1 MPDLKLGRSR
11 PSEWDAHRLS
21 LTTPKIA
28 TTLPTPP
35 SSIAKTRIAIAKSL
49 TYPMMGN
56 ADYGDCTVAAA
67 GHTVQSETWY
77 EERVSQGP
85 YSGFTPADTNVVAE
99 YLKLTGGADNGL
111 ALLDVLKPWQ
121 QTGLWGHK
129 LAAYAEVPWAD
140 PSLSASVTRK
150 LLKTST
156 WLAGSTYLAVWLPA
170 ALQRDPYN
178 WTKVGTG
185 ADWRAGSWGGHC
197 IPTLF
202 YASNVH
208 WIVTWGKLI
217 PVTEA
222 FLRAYADE
230 AWMPVSRDW
239 VNARGKTPNGR
250 SLQTVV
256 DLANQIAGQASGG
269 QPT

>member
-1 MPDLKLGRSR
+1 MPDYKLGRSR

-21 LTTPKIA
+21 LTTQKIA

-35 SSIAKTRIAIAKSL
+35 SSIAKGRVTIAKKIL
-49 TYPMMGN
+49 WPMMGN
-56 ADYGDCTVAAA
+56 DRYGDCTVAAA
-67 GHTVQSETWY
+67 GHTIQSETTY
-77 EERVSQGP
+77 EEIATQGR
-85 YSGFTPADTNVVAE
+85 YEYTPSDQTVVDE
-99 YLKLTGGADNGL
+99 YLKLGNGADNGL

-121 QTGLWGHK
+121 QTGLFGHK

-140 PSLSASVTRK
+140 PSLSAAVTRK

-156 WLAGSTYLAVWLPA
+156 WLSGSTYLAVWLPA
-170 ALQRDPYN
+170 ALQNDPYN

-185 ADWRAGSWGGHC
+185 PSWRAGSWGGHC

-208 WIVTWGKLI
+208 WVVTWGKLI

-222 FLRAYADE
+222 FLRAYCDE

-250 SLQTVV
+250 SLQSVV
-256 DLANQIAGQASGG
+256 DLAEQIASQASGG